1 MEAAAD
7 AAFVL
12 VAGGLGERLGYSGI
26 KLALPSESATGA
38 CFLQARCR
46 CPPRCSNLN
55 SNCGFKLFGGNID
68 LSASARGACFIHTLW
83 TAILPLA

>member
-26 KLALPSESATGA
+26 KLALPSESATGT
-38 CFLQARCR
+38 CFLQARHLCLADS
-46 CPPRCSNLN
+46 CSD
-55 SNCGFKLFGGNID
+55 SAGFRLQHRPVR
-68 LSASARGACFIHTLW
+68 S
-83 TAILPLA
+83 